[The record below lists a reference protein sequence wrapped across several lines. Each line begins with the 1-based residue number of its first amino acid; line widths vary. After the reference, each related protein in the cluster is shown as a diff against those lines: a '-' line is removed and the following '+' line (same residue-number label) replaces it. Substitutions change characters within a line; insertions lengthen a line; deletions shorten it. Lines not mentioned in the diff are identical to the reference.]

1 MSNIGSIGL
10 ENVRTVIMG
19 SVLTVYLIKPS
30 GFLTGVSAVQIIALL
45 YNTGL
50 RVGELV
56 AVDVETIYE

>member
-1 MSNIGSIGL
+1 
-10 ENVRTVIMG
+10 MG

>member
-1 MSNIGSIGL
+1 MSNLGSIDL
-10 ENVRTVIMG
+10 ENVHAVIMG

-30 GFLTGVSAVQIIALL
+30 GSLTVVSAVQIIALL